1 MHRLKK
7 YEDLYDNYINNLL
20 GNVEDKELKEQ
31 IILKKIHSLEVER
44 YVLEI
49 ADKLDDRYRFLVA
62 VAALFHDIGKFADG
76 DDNHALKAVNII
88 RQEGI
93 LRELDAEDYFMVI
106 KMILFHSEKDIPY
119 FVDNRLALH
128 TRILMDADRLAHVS
142 YAAALAQANEEAKKN
157 LYKDEEDKIIS
168 PKVMKKFIYG
178 KTVKRSKLDNMTEI
192 QANVMVTVIK
202 QLNYTKSLKIVREEQ
217 LLERIYSTMPQTAQ
231 TKLVFEM
238 CVKAVDRRLN
248 NV

>member
-217 LLERIYSTMPQTAQ
+217 LLERIYSTMPQTTQ

-238 CVKAVDRRLN
+238 CIKAVDRRLN

>member
-142 YAAALAQANEEAKKN
+142 YAAALAQTNEEAKKN

-217 LLERIYSTMPQTAQ
+217 LLERIYSTIPQTTQ